1 MGSAN
6 AKDSAAE
13 KGGAPEKR
21 AVPEGRAGTDDAPQS
36 RAVESESSAVLG
48 AFSCDD
54 VRLRVPAADCREAI
68 QRAADVLIEE
78 GKIAQ
83 GYVKEMYE
91 AFDTYGPYFVLAPG
105 MAFAHSKPSA
115 SVLATGLSLVT
126 LEHPVPFGSEAND
139 PVWLVCVIASRNSSE
154 HLAQL
159 KRVVGFLADERA
171 VGMLRDAKTEKDLE
185 EVVRALNAS

>member
-6 AKDSAAE
+6 AKSAA
-13 KGGAPEKR
+13 PER
-21 AVPEGRAGTDDAPQS
+21 DV
-36 RAVESESSAVLG
+36 AVEGGSSPERGHEAERGVEEQLG
-48 AFSCDD
+48 AFSRDD
-54 VRLRVPAADCREAI
+54 VRLRVPAANCREAI
-68 QRAADVLIEE
+68 QRAADVLIAE
-78 GKIAQ
+78 GKIEQ
-83 GYVKEMYE
+83 GYVDEMYA

-126 LEHPVPFGSEAND
+126 LERPVPFGSEAND

-159 KRVVGFLADERA
+159 KRVVGFLADDRA
-171 VGMLRDAKTEKDLE
+171 VGMLRDAKTEEDLG
-185 EVVRALNAS
+185 EVVRALNAF